1 MYEELFMFYHKRPCE
16 TCNNIPKDPSL
27 CLICG
32 QIICMR
38 EPCCRNGNTFEGVHV
53 CFYLNNLSFKSIT
66 NH

>member
-53 CFYLNNLSFKSIT
+53 CFI
-66 NH
+66 